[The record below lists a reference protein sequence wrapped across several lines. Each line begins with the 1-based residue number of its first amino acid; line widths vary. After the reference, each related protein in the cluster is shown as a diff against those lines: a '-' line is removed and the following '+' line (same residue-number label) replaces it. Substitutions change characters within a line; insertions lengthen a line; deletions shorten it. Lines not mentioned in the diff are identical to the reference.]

1 MFAVEK
7 NKIYYRL
14 IKRISKQYLL
24 NQENSDKEDN
34 MEEFSHND
42 EESVKNISIT
52 ITTTNKKFKESESN
66 FSDGKKTII
75 NSKSKGEMK
84 IMQDNSKRNKS
95 IYFSDIVEQ
104 DEEENEQNN
113 MEEDK
118 DEDADEEENCLNN
131 YDETMLLQNIC
142 FSNINLDF
150 QFHNESFI
158 YYKNEITKILDET
171 YGDLSARI
179 TDLENAI
186 FREISKQILKNEKT
200 LYLFNEFITSL
211 DCFLNLYLISEK
223 FNLTRPIVKTEE
235 DNTSLE
241 IFEGRNLILEYC
253 HLGSYV
259 KNNFNTN
266 NKNIALISGIN
277 SSGKSCFLRQV
288 FSSLIR
294 LEVLFTSH
302 TLDHSF
308 QLSLQDFLFSAKYF
322 LS

>member
-1 MFAVEK
+1 MFIFIPQLGYMFAVEK
-7 NKIYYRL
+7 NKIYDRF
-14 IKRISKQYLL
+14 IKRISKQFLL
-24 NQENSDKEDN
+24 NQDNSDKEDN
-34 MEEFSHND
+34 MEQLSPNE
-42 EESVKNISIT
+42 EESLKEISIT
-52 ITTTNKKFKESESN
+52 ITTTNKKVKESNNN
-66 FSDGKKTII
+66 FSEGKKTIR

-84 IMQDNSKRNKS
+84 KMQENSKRNKS
-95 IYFSDIVEQ
+95 IYFSDIEEE
-104 DEEENEQNN
+104 DEEECEHSK
-113 MEEDK
+113 MEDDKEDDDAEEED
-118 DEDADEEENCLNN
+118 NCLNN
-131 YDETMLLQNIC
+131 FDETMLLQNIC

-200 LYLFNEFITSL
+200 LFLFNEFITCL
-211 DCFLNLYLISEK
+211 DCFMNLYLISEK

-241 IFEGRNLILEYC
+241 IHEARNLILEYC

-259 KNNFNTN
+259 KNNFSTN
-266 NKNIALISGIN
+266 NKNISVISGIN

-294 LEVLFTSH
+294 LEVLFTLH
-302 TLDHSF
+302 I
-308 QLSLQDFLFSAKYF
+308 
-322 LS
+322 